1 MNFRLDSFLMSFLIA
16 FVVCFGSVRK
26 SIPSRSRIAAN
37 TITSVCHTMF
47 FENLGNIKMFADDS
61 DFNY

>member
-1 MNFRLDSFLMSFLIA
+1 MSFLIA